1 MSTTDHPGLSPD
13 QKRQST
19 LDRLRPVRGTLDG
32 VGTRYSRTVNLL
44 KYGLPVVALLVV
56 LVVIGWP
63 GVQRETE
70 GFRLTFSSFVQDQ
83 DGAPGMLNARF
94 VGSDKANRP
103 FVITAE
109 SARQNPKHE
118 GFVRL
123 NNLQADL
130 TLSNGVWLTMTA
142 SQGDY
147 NSDVRSLLL
156 AAPVDI
162 FSDVGYEFHAG
173 DTTVNLKE
181 NEARSDQ
188 PVNGQGAF
196 GNIQANS
203 FVMSESGQRM
213 KFIGD
218 VKMLLMPK
226 RRSGQ

>member
-1 MSTTDHPGLSPD
+1 MSTTDHSDLTPA
-13 QKRQST
+13 QERQSA
-19 LDRLRPVRGTLDG
+19 LDRLRPIRGKLDG
-32 VGTRYSRTVNLL
+32 VGTRYSRAVNLL

-56 LVVIGWP
+56 LLVIGWT
-63 GVQRETE
+63 GVQKETE
-70 GFRLTFSSFVQDQ
+70 GFRITFTSFVQDE

-109 SARQNPKHE
+109 SARQDPKNE

-130 TLSNGVWLTMTA
+130 TLSSGIWLTMTA
-142 SQGDY
+142 TRGDY
-147 NSDVRSLLL
+147 NSEIRSLSLL
-156 AAPVDI
+156 APVDI

-173 DTTVNLKE
+173 DTVVNLKD

-196 GNIQANS
+196 GSVQAQS

-213 KFIGD
+213 KFIGN
-218 VKMLLMPK
+218 VKMVIIP
-226 RRSGQ
+226 GQKSR